1 MRIYNSLTRTQ
12 EEFAPA
18 DGQTATIYTCG
29 PTVYD
34 FAHIGNMRSFLLYDL
49 LHRVLEHRGW
59 QVKHAMNI
67 TDVDDKI
74 IAAAQ
79 ERGVSIQE
87 QARPYEEAFLED
99 LAALNIGTDDV
110 TMPRAT
116 EWIDAMLE
124 LTATLVEKGHAY
136 EADGSVYYDLDSF
149 REYGKLSGV
158 DPRGDAR
165 RREFGRLEADTY
177 GKDDVQDFALWKA
190 AKEGEPSWDSPW
202 GPGRPGWSIECSA
215 MAIGLLGETIDM
227 HLGGVDLKFPH
238 HENEI
243 AQSEAATGKP
253 FARFWVHGEHLLV
266 EGTKMSKSLGNYY
279 TLRDLLERGYDP
291 IAIRLALM
299 GAHYRRQLNFTLEG
313 MEQAARAL
321 QGIRDFVQRARQG
334 PESVANTGKLDEAV
348 GAAQK
353 RFDTALDDDV
363 NIPAATAQVFE
374 LIKAANIA
382 LDHSEA
388 GPGDLAQ
395 VLAALEGF
403 DEVLGL
409 DLVPAAEE
417 LEERV
422 ERLIQERIDARAAK
436 DFARADAIRDELAAE
451 GIALEDTPTGT
462 RWRRAS
468 EGS

>member
-1 MRIYNSLTRTQ
+1 
-12 EEFAPA
+12 
-18 DGQTATIYTCG
+18 
-29 PTVYD
+29 
-34 FAHIGNMRSFLLYDL
+34 
-49 LHRVLEHRGW
+49 
-59 QVKHAMNI
+59 
-67 TDVDDKI
+67 
-74 IAAAQ
+74 
-79 ERGVSIQE
+79 
-87 QARPYEEAFLED
+87 
-99 LAALNIGTDDV
+99 
-110 TMPRAT
+110 
-116 EWIDAMLE
+116 
-124 LTATLVEKGHAY
+124 
-136 EADGSVYYDLDSF
+136 
-149 REYGKLSGV
+149 
-158 DPRGDAR
+158 
-165 RREFGRLEADTY
+165 
-177 GKDDVQDFALWKA
+177 
-190 AKEGEPSWDSPW
+190 
-202 GPGRPGWSIECSA
+202 

-321 QGIRDFVQRARQG
+321 QGIRDFVQRARQV

-348 GAAQK
+348 EAAQE

-409 DLVPAAEE
+409 DLVPAEE
-417 LEERV
+417 QLEERV
-422 ERLIQERIDARAAK
+422 ERLIQERINARAAK